1 VSNPYP
7 GQPGQPGQPPQV
19 PPTQVVPGGP
29 QQPGPPPGYPQ
40 QPGPPPGYPQQPQQP
55 YGAAPGGGFPPPGPP
70 FGAPP
75 TGGGGGGK
83 RIFIILAIVGVI
95 LLIIIGT
102 AVALVVTRGD
112 DDDDKDSD
120 RPKVTQTITA
130 PTDVTTPPTD
140 VTTAPTDV
148 TTAPT
153 DVTTPPTTDTGGAPT
168 EDPEIVARAYLN
180 SLAEGNC
187 LAVQGLSTPEW
198 WAAAYGSQR
207 ACKRDAG
214 NQDMSSVEYQSV
226 QDPIENGDGTITLI
240 ATVSDSTDTSGTTYT
255 ATWILAP
262 SDDNTVWLVSA
273 FQLA

>member
-1 VSNPYP
+1 M
-7 GQPGQPGQPPQV
+7 
-19 PPTQVVPGGP
+19 PPTQVAPGGPP
-29 QQPGPPPGYPQ
+29 QQPGGYPQ

-55 YGAAPGGGFPPPGPP
+55 YGAAPGGGGGFPPPGAP

-75 TGGGGGGK
+75 TGGGGGK
-83 RIFIILAIVGVI
+83 RIVIILAIVGVI
-95 LLIIIGT
+95 LLLIIGT
-102 AVALVVTRGD
+102 AVALLVTRGD
-112 DDDDKDSD
+112 DDKDSE

-140 VTTAPTDV
+140 VTTPPTDV
-148 TTAPT
+148 TTSPT
-153 DVTTPPTTDTGGAPT
+153 DVTTPPTTDTGGAPA
-168 EDPEIVARAYLN
+168 EDPEITARAYLN

-198 WAAAYGSQR
+198 WASSYGSQR

-214 NQDMSSVEYQSV
+214 NQEMSSVEYQTV
-226 QDPIENGDGTITLI
+226 QDPIENGDGTVTLI
-240 ATVSDSTDTSGTTYT
+240 ATVSDSTDSTGTTYT

-262 SDDNTVWLVSA
+262 SDDNTTWLVSA